1 MGTDLHLS
9 NALLD
14 FLGKFQGR
22 PMSISDIEFYYG
34 NQGWEEALGMPVSEA
49 FSLFRQEKLV
59 RAADPAT
66 DTHHLAIHLLS
77 IAKLK
82 DLLKPHGAK
91 TSGKKEDLI
100 SRLFGLNPDLL
111 VAALPNQLYFVATET
126 GNSLIEARISA
137 RRAKQEQCELRI
149 LEYLDKGETVD
160 AIHAWNQYAE
170 GEPFRS
176 KIDGNRFNRELN
188 ILNTIKYSACGYL
201 RNRLAPEDVDT
212 LRVFSSIRHLCGKSL
227 SEAALGKLR
236 PDIESFKLR
245 GHDLSMET
253 AARMLA
259 HFAIGQENLRNF
271 KKMGY
276 AFVSTT
282 SCSQSCE
289 FCKAQSGIR
298 HQVEQIPELP
308 HQECTHPSGC
318 RCTYLMHTK
327 G

>member
-1 MGTDLHLS
+1 
-9 NALLD
+9 
-14 FLGKFQGR
+14 
-22 PMSISDIEFYYG
+22 MSVSEIEHYYG

-66 DTHHLAIHLLS
+66 DTHHLASHLLS

-100 SRLFGLNPDLL
+100 SRLLGLNPDLL
-111 VAALPNQLYFVATET
+111 FAALPNQNYFVATAR
-126 GNSLIEARISA
+126 GNALIEARVSA

-149 LEYLDKGETVD
+149 LEHLDKGETVD
-160 AIHAWNQYAE
+160 AIHAWNQFAE
-170 GEPFRS
+170 GEPFKS
-176 KIDGNRFNRELN
+176 KIDGNRFARELN

-201 RNRLAPEDVDT
+201 RNRLAPEEVDT
-212 LRVFSSIRHLCGKSL
+212 LRAFAGIKQLCGKNL
-227 SEAALGKLR
+227 SKAALEKLR
-236 PDIESFKLR
+236 PDIESFNQA
-245 GHDLSMET
+245 GHGLSMET
-253 AARMLA
+253 AARMLTF
-259 HFAIGQENLRNF
+259 FAIGQENLRDF

-276 AFVSTT
+276 KFASIC
-282 SCSQSCE
+282 SCSGSCE
-289 FCKAQSGIR
+289 FCKSQSGIR
-298 HQVEQIPELP
+298 HHVEQVPELP
-308 HQECTHPSGC
+308 HQGCTHPSGC